1 MGKILNALK
10 KYSFG
15 GYKTGLY
22 RNNAITFGSLLSVI
36 VSALFLIGFLT
47 ALSIYFN
54 EIFIQQHDHIDLF
67 EIKLFN
73 KTELSQFYI
82 PEAIRSIPNFTLSI
96 AISIT

>member
-10 KYSFG
+10 KYSLG

-47 ALSIYFN
+47 GFSIYFN
-54 EIFIQQHDHIDLF
+54 EIFIQ
-67 EIKLFN
+67 
-73 KTELSQFYI
+73 
-82 PEAIRSIPNFTLSI
+82 
-96 AISIT
+96 